1 MDEYDHY
8 NDDGFDAQ
16 EAEMFQDLQDSRP
29 FRPNMRRR
37 VLWRF
42 DPENFTRDT
51 DSPKNL

>member
-1 MDEYDHY
+1 MDEYNHY

-16 EAEMFQDLQDSRP
+16 EAEMFQDLQDS
-29 FRPNMRRR
+29 RPNMRRR